1 MLIICLGVYGSYRK
15 PHISR
20 YTLQIDPAKRLSE
33 AIDYSDLRIGIAPQ
47 FTFLITLISSRDMS
61 WS

>member
-1 MLIICLGVYGSYRK
+1 M
-15 PHISR
+15 SR
-20 YTLQIDPAKRLSE
+20 YTLQIAPVKQLFE

-47 FTFLITLISSRDMS
+47 FTFLITLISIRDKP

>member
-1 MLIICLGVYGSYRK
+1 M
-15 PHISR
+15 SR
-20 YTLQIDPAKRLSE
+20 YTLQINTAERLFK

-47 FTFLITLISSRDMS
+47 FTFLITLISIRDKP

>member
-1 MLIICLGVYGSYRK
+1 M
-15 PHISR
+15 SR

-33 AIDYSDLRIGIAPQ
+33 AVDYSDLRIGIAPQ
-47 FTFLITLISSRDMS
+47 FTFLITLILIRDKS